1 MSLESKLNAINDMI
15 MVTITNQDLNC
26 ENLFRELDVLKDE
39 IKKNYIDSPFM
50 DVNDNAESVGKLE
63 EEAAELRKI
72 AAENK
77 IKLRLYRESLSL
89 LLMETNK

>member
-15 MVTITNQDLNC
+15 TATVTSQDLNC
-26 ENLFRELDVLKDE
+26 EGLFRELDILKDE
-39 IKKNYIDSPFM
+39 IKKGYIDSPFM
-50 DVNDNAESVGKLE
+50 DVNDNAESILKLE
-63 EEAAELRKI
+63 EDAAGLRKV

-89 LLMETNK
+89 LLLEINK